1 MRRRTRIGAR
11 ARRRILAGGPRATGR
26 RAASVAEWTAIREL
40 VLARARWV
48 CQACGLRRRLD
59 VHHVVKRSQ
68 GGSDFDLNRLV
79 ALCRSCHDQTDAPYS
94 RGRLVI
100 TPLGLGAFRFEMV
113 QRARKWAR
121 PVSIGAGG
129 GREEPGDWAGRA
141 DGRGHLHF
149 AHVGKPVDRGA
160 GQVGAVMSLGLRDRI
175 TTGARLV
182 SRGGR
187 T

>member
-1 MRRRTRIGAR
+1 LRRRTRVGAR

-26 RAASVAEWTAIREL
+26 RAASVAEWAAIREL

-113 QRARKWAR
+113 QRAGKWTR
-121 PVSIGAGG
+121 PVIIGAGSAERSAEIGPAAATVEATSSLPMWANQSAVTWG
-129 GREEPGDWAGRA
+129 GGV
-141 DGRGHLHF
+141 L
-149 AHVGKPVDRGA
+149 
-160 GQVGAVMSLGLRDRI
+160 
-175 TTGARLV
+175 
-182 SRGGR
+182 
-187 T
+187 